1 MSKAEFEYDT
11 WDDIKLL
18 TSGIPRILGQDDI
31 GTLFEE
37 EQLEQFKA
45 LLEFCTTVL
54 DEGETSKHFQNV
66 SPMSLERT
74 KDSQGRAVTIDPDH
88 AAAVKASIVKAQ
100 KVFVAGFV
108 AECSGGKKYKVINM
122 NHRHQE
128 SKNAI
133 VERLLSEDFTLPV
146 VIVPFELAATAGL
159 AISEIQCLMNSG
171 LPKKLGNGNDCIS
184 NMTKTVSNLGLDL
197 SDEETYSA
205 FVGYYSTKYPQISH
219 RTIKG
224 NATRVMNK
232 KALNDCDVWC
242 ANTKEFIDSFLKTHK
257 AKKVTP
263 KSEYFNFIKDGVSH
277 KNCKIQFISTK
288 GSCYDQ
294 SFRRDINFNIDNPGK
309 KIVHLVG
316 CQVNKGDPQTTI
328 KSRATYFTNLY
339 KDWKTIGKH
348 LPATNKIGAE
358 LVIIV
363 PQNEGQVEIR
373 GYGADAEELI
383 TTKAEANEL
392 KDHWNCI
399 TRQEIYAHFDSKDC
413 TPSKPYKKEW
423 LFTES
428 FEQENVLPF
437 EQREGNQG

>member
-11 WDDIKLL
+11 WEDIKLL

-31 GTLFEE
+31 GKLFEE

-74 KDSQGRAVTIDPDH
+74 KDSQGRAVTTDPDH
-88 AAAVKASIVKAQ
+88 GTALKASIVKAQ
-100 KVFVAGFV
+100 EVFVAGFV

-122 NHRHQE
+122 NHRHEQ

-133 VERLLSEDFTLPV
+133 VEGLLLADFTLPV
-146 VIVPFELAATAGL
+146 VIVPFGLAATAGL

-171 LPKKLGNGNDCIS
+171 LPKKLANGNDCIS
-184 NMTKTVSNLGLDL
+184 NMTKTVSNRSLDL
-197 SDEETYSA
+197 SDEETYNA
-205 FVGYYSTKYPQISH
+205 FVKYYSTKYPQISH
-219 RTIKG
+219 KTIKS

-242 ANTKEFIDSFLKTHK
+242 ANTKEFTDSFVKIHK

-263 KSEYFNFIKDGVSH
+263 TSDFYNFTKDGVTH

-294 SFRRDINFNIDNPGK
+294 SFRRDINFNVDHPGK

-328 KSRATYFTNLY
+328 KSRATYFTQLY
-339 KDWKTIGKH
+339 KDWLRIGKH
-348 LPATNKIGAE
+348 LPLTSKIGAE

-383 TTKAEANEL
+383 TTKTETKEL
-392 KDHWNCI
+392 KDHWLCI

-413 TPSKPYKKEW
+413 DSSKPYKKEW
-423 LFTES
+423 LFTKS